1 MSKVEKNKKLH
12 ISLSIFILGMAT
24 NVENKMNKEICNF
37 LFFSTLDMKYN
48 SDKYSNMCILI
59 VEKEFLFCET
69 TMKKFDRNENV
80 INASFI
86 GNTGDS
92 SISLT
97 HSSIQPYYTLWIY
110 KILLFDLS
118 ADLISNKFCFDG
130 ILTCA

>member
-37 LFFSTLDMKYN
+37 LFFSTLNMKYN

-80 INASFI
+80 VNASFI
-86 GNTGDS
+86 GNTGGS

-97 HSSIQPYYTLWIY
+97 HPSSHIILFGFTKSYY
-110 KILLFDLS
+110 
-118 ADLISNKFCFDG
+118 LISVP
-130 ILTCA
+130 I